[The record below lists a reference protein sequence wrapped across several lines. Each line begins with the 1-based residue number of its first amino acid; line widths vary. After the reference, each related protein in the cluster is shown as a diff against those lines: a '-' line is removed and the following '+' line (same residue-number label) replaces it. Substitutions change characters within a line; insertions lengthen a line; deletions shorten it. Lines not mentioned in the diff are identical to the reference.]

1 MRESTNAGVPA
12 QESLRGHAAL
22 ALRGRLV
29 ARQRLIAYG
38 LIAPSLLLI
47 VGVMAYPMVYTTFLS
62 FHTRILSRPALGTRF
77 VGLANYLQAAQDPLF
92 RQVFGQTLYFVI
104 ASLALEL
111 AIGLGLALL
120 LHRSFYGRNMVRGL
134 ILLPWMLSPV
144 VAAFSWAWLLN
155 DAYGLVNYLLV
166 QGGLIQTPRSWLGT
180 VGLAMPAVILVDVWR
195 ETPFVTVVLLAGLQS
210 IPSEVREAARVD
222 GASAIR
228 AFLHVTLPLLR
239 PSILVALL
247 MRTMMAVRL
256 FELVFVMT
264 KGGPA
269 SSTEVLA
276 TYTYREAFLNFNM
289 GYASSLAVVILL
301 VSLAMSLVYIRT
313 MHVEGHLR

>member
-1 MRESTNAGVPA
+1 VGGNTSAGAPLA
-12 QESLRGHAAL
+12 RRLRGHAGSVHG
-22 ALRGRLV
+22 GRL
-29 ARQRLIAYG
+29 AAHQRLVAYG

-47 VGVMAYPMVYTTFLS
+47 LGVMAYPMVYTTFLS
-62 FHTRILSRPALGTRF
+62 FHTRILTRPALGTRF
-77 VGLANYLQAAQDPLF
+77 VGLANYLRAVQDPLF

-111 AIGLGLALL
+111 AIGLGLALF
-120 LHRSFYGRNMVRGL
+120 LHRQFRGRNVVRGL

-166 QGGLIQTPRSWLGT
+166 QGGIIQAPHSWLGT
-180 VGLAMPAVILVDVWR
+180 VGFAMPAIILVDVWR
-195 ETPFVTVVLLAGLQS
+195 ELPFVTVVLLAGLQS

-222 GASAIR
+222 GASATGT
-228 AFLHVTLPLLR
+228 FFHVTLPLLK

-256 FELVFVMT
+256 FELVFIMT

-269 SSTEVLA
+269 SSTDVLA

-313 MHVEGHLR
+313 MRSEGHLR

>member
-1 MRESTNAGVPA
+1 MSQNTQAGTLCPKPSIGKLKVRER
-12 QESLRGHAAL
+12 RGL
-22 ALRGRLV
+22 GS
-29 ARQRLIAYG
+29 RQRLVAYG

-47 VGVMAYPMVYTTFLS
+47 LGVMAYPLAYTTFLS

-77 VGLANYLQAAQDPLF
+77 VGLANYVQAIHDPLF
-92 RQVFGQTLYFVI
+92 RQVFGQTLYFVF
-104 ASLALEL
+104 ASLFIEMVV
-111 AIGLGLALL
+111 GLGLALV
-120 LHRSFYGRNMVRGL
+120 LHRQFLGRNVVRGL

-155 DAYGLVNYLLV
+155 DAYGLINYVLVKVGLL
-166 QGGLIQTPRSWLGT
+166 QASRAWLGT
-180 VGLAMPAVILVDVWR
+180 VGTAMSVVILVDVWR
-195 ETPFVTVVLLAGLQS
+195 EVPFVTVVLLAGLQS

-222 GASAIR
+222 GASASR
-228 AFLHVTLPLLR
+228 AFWHVTLPLLK

-256 FELVFVMT
+256 FELVFIMT

-276 TYTYREAFLNFNM
+276 TYTYREAFLGFNM
-289 GYASSLAVVILL
+289 GYASCLAVIILM
-301 VSLAMSLVYIRT
+301 VSLTISLVYIRT
-313 MHVEGHLR
+313 MYSEGHLR

>member
-1 MRESTNAGVPA
+1 LAENTSAGVPSG
-12 QESLRGHAAL
+12 ERLRGHTTRVQ
-22 ALRGRLV
+22 RGRLAV
-29 ARQRLIAYG
+29 RQRLIAYG
-38 LIAPSLLLI
+38 LIAPSFLI
-47 VGVMAYPMVYTTFLS
+47 ILGVMAYPMVYTTFLS

-77 VGLANYLQAAQDPLF
+77 VGLANYLQAIQDPLF
-92 RQVFGQTLYFVI
+92 LQVFGQTLYFVV
-104 ASLALEL
+104 ASLAIEL
-111 AIGLGLALL
+111 VVGLGLALL
-120 LHRSFYGRNMVRGL
+120 LHRTFCGRNLVRGF

-166 QGGLIQTPRSWLGT
+166 QLGVLQTPRSWLGT
-180 VGLAMPAVILVDVWR
+180 VGVAMPVVILVDAWR
-195 ETPFVTVVLLAGLQS
+195 EIPFVTVVLLAGLQS

-222 GASAIR
+222 GASSIR
-228 AFLHVTLPLLR
+228 AFFHVTLPLLK
-239 PSILVALL
+239 PSILIALL

-301 VSLAMSLVYIRT
+301 VSLAISLVYIRT
-313 MHVEGHLR
+313 MYSEGHLR

>member
-1 MRESTNAGVPA
+1 MTV
-12 QESLRGHAAL
+12 QRGKL
-22 ALRGRLV
+22 A

-47 VGVMAYPMVYTTFLS
+47 FGVMAYPMAYTAFLS

-77 VGLANYLQAAQDPLF
+77 VGLANYLQAFQDPLF
-92 RQVFGQTLYFVI
+92 LQVFGNTLYFVV
-104 ASLALEL
+104 ASLVIEL
-111 AIGLGLALL
+111 IVGLGLALL
-120 LHRSFYGRNMVRGL
+120 LHRSFRGRNMVRGF

-166 QGGLIQTPRSWLGT
+166 QTGVIHTARSWLGT

-195 ETPFVTVVLLAGLQS
+195 EVPFVTVVLLAGLQS

-222 GASAIR
+222 GASAVR
-228 AFLHVTLPLLR
+228 AFFHVTLPLLK
-239 PSILVALL
+239 PSIMIALL

-256 FELVFVMT
+256 FELVFIMT

-269 SSTEVLA
+269 SSTDVLA

-313 MHVEGHLR
+313 MRSEGYLR

>member
-1 MRESTNAGVPA
+1 
-12 QESLRGHAAL
+12 
-22 ALRGRLV
+22 
-29 ARQRLIAYG
+29 
-38 LIAPSLLLI
+38 
-47 VGVMAYPMVYTTFLS
+47 MVYTTFLS

>member
-1 MRESTNAGVPA
+1 MSRSTSTVVPLREGMAE
-12 QESLRGHAAL
+12 QECVYQG
-22 ALRGRLV
+22 GRLA

-47 VGVMAYPMVYTTFLS
+47 TGVMAYPMVYTAFLS
-62 FHTRILSRPALGTRF
+62 LHTRILSRPALGTRF
-77 VGLANYLQAAQDPLF
+77 VGLANYLQAARDPLF
-92 RQVFGQTLYFVI
+92 RQVLGQTLYFVLV
-104 ASLALEL
+104 SLAIEL
-111 AIGLGLALL
+111 VVGLGLALI
-120 LHRSFYGRNMVRGL
+120 LHRKFHGRNLVRGL

-155 DAYGLVNYLLV
+155 DAYGLVNYLLLKA
-166 QGGLIQTPRSWLGT
+166 GLLQAPRTWLGT
-180 VGLAMPAVILVDVWR
+180 VGLAMPAIILVDVWR

-222 GASAIR
+222 GASAVG
-228 AFLHVTLPLLR
+228 AFFHVTLPLLK
-239 PSILVALL
+239 PSILIALL

-256 FELVFVMT
+256 FELVFIMT

-276 TYTYREAFLNFNM
+276 TYTYKEAFLNFNM
-289 GYASSLAVVILL
+289 GYASSLAMVILL
-301 VSLAMSLVYIRT
+301 VSLTMSLVYIRT
-313 MHVEGHLR
+313 MHSEGHLR